1 MNNAEEVYSINS
13 RDFVFELIDR
23 TYESHESMLRACLLY
38 MSTDQV
44 TDMLRSNECLDC
56 FTEDYLEQFNIK
68 K

>member
-1 MNNAEEVYSINS
+1 MKNS
-13 RDFVFELIDR
+13 RDFAYELIER
-23 TYESHESMLRACLLY
+23 TYESNESMLRACLAY

-56 FTEDYLEQFNIK
+56 FTEDYLNQFNIK

>member
-1 MNNAEEVYSINS
+1 MDNAEEVYSINS

-23 TYESHESMLRACLLY
+23 TYEGYESMLRACLSH
-38 MSTDQV
+38 MSSDRV

-56 FTEDYLEQFNIK
+56 FTEDYLKQFNIK